1 MFDYDLLPE
10 HIRGGMKLYLEDHV
24 EPGGFLRAVLEND
37 LVGASAKPII
47 LTGRGCLTSLHLF
60 TTKCPRPAGARARQ
74 LKSGLKE
81 GKNDGE
87 F

>member
-37 LVGASAKPII
+37 LVGAFGKADNINRAWMFDI
-47 LTGRGCLTSLHLF
+47 VTF
-60 TTKCPRPAGARARQ
+60 IYNEVPASCWGSREAVEKW
-74 LKSGLKE
+74 LE
-81 GKNDGE
+81 GGE
-87 F
+87 K

>member
-37 LVGASAKPII
+37 LVGAFGKADNINRAWMFDI
-47 LTGRGCLTSLHLF
+47 VTF
-60 TTKCPRPAGARARQ
+60 IYNEVPASCWGSREAVEKW
-74 LKSGLKE
+74 LE
-81 GKNDGE
+81 GEEK
-87 F
+87 

>member
-37 LVGASAKPII
+37 LVGAFGKADNINRAWMFDIVTFIYNEVPASCWGLA
-47 LTGRGCLTSLHLF
+47 RGS
-60 TTKCPRPAGARARQ
+60 
-74 LKSGLKE
+74 
-81 GKNDGE
+81 
-87 F
+87 